1 METRGKSKSHARAYL
16 ARAHRVNKCECA
28 NAAKS
33 SRVIRESSCKHPTK
47 AHACDLPNPPLFCE
61 RWRVLAKKLA
71 DKSRKCTRTWP
82 MFKYFTSICSSL
94 VHQFDAWLRSMY
106 KKKKKKKKMEYYFVF
121 PINLMKIEPTKRNE
135 IVHFAVHRS
144 SFLLTLFTLIPLE
157 TGDCFNLGHGT
168 MVSTIYGFP
177 RIVGKS

>member
-121 PINLMKIEPTKRNE
+121 PIWWKLNQPKETRLCICRTPVE
-135 IVHFAVHRS
+135 
-144 SFLLTLFTLIPLE
+144 LFTHFIHSHSIGNWRLL
-157 TGDCFNLGHGT
+157 
-168 MVSTIYGFP
+168 
-177 RIVGKS
+177 